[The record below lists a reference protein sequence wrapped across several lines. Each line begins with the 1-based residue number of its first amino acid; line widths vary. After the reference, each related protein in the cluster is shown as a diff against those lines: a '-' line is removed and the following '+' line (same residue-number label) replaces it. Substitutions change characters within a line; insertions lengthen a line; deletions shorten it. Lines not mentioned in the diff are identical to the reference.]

1 MPPYCHPATKEKR
14 LLRKSPE
21 GVTIR
26 IQTNSKMKSQEYAK
40 FLADKKALIKII
52 FGQSDEVT
60 KTEISLGAT
69 YVVDRQERK
78 IIEFLNGLCTVC
90 FVGDDGGFSYA
101 PYKQVVVVKLL
112 NNFSDNRPHDAHGFK
127 EEVKVEHD
135 SVEAIAR
142 RFPSGTA
149 TMMVL
154 L

>member
-1 MPPYCHPATKEKR
+1 MIIFRQCNEATK
-14 LLRKSPE
+14 
-21 GVTIR
+21 
-26 IQTNSKMKSQEYAK
+26 
-40 FLADKKALIKII
+40 
-52 FGQSDEVT
+52 T
-60 KTEISLGAT
+60 KISLGAT
-69 YVVDRQERK
+69 YTADRQARRL
-78 IIEFLNGLCTVC
+78 IEFLNELSTVC
-90 FVGDDGGFSYA
+90 FGGDNGGLLYA
-101 PYKQVVVVKLL
+101 PYKQVMVVKLL